1 LASFKSVGL
10 APKWASLAAFA
21 VISAGGAGSLIAGK
35 LADKFGRTMLTI
47 ASLLISGACALSVGF
62 LFGGNPLALV
72 IVCLI
77 WGFAVVADSAQFS
90 ACVTELCRP
99 EYIGTALTLQTSLGF
114 LLTLLTIRLIPTLER
129 WVGWQW
135 AFMFLAIGP
144 SIGIWAM
151 LALRRSPAA
160 TRLAGGK
167 G

>member
-1 LASFKSVGL
+1 
-10 APKWASLAAFA
+10 
-21 VISAGGAGSLIAGK
+21 
-35 LADKFGRTMLTI
+35 MLTI
-47 ASLLISGACALSVGF
+47 ASLLISGACALIVGF
-62 LFGGNPLALV
+62 LFGGNPIVLV

-151 LALRRSPAA
+151 LELRRSPAA